1 MGRPALVIEEEKLS
15 FLVDNG
21 FRVEDIAIMFGCS
34 KQTIER
40 RLSEYQLS
48 TRNYSTITD
57 VQLDDLIEQ
66 TSSVFPRCGEK
77 MVYECKG
84 YMFSGKELENPYIES
99 THLEFI
105 PE

>member
-15 FLVDNG
+15 FVVDNG

-34 KQTIER
+34 KRTIER

-48 TRNYSTITD
+48 TRNYSTISD
-57 VQLDDLIEQ
+57 VQLIEQ

-77 MVYECKG
+77 MVYECK
-84 YMFSGKELENPYIES
+84 
-99 THLEFI
+99 
-105 PE
+105 